1 MCLPATRESIH
12 NCVSVNPEPCTLH
25 PTPYTLHPTPY
36 TLHTTPCTL
45 HPTPYTLHPIPYTLY
60 PTPVCARMRVH
71 SQMRFNTLR
80 GMYMM
85 HVRVDGE
92 FVIVS
97 QVNRRVSV
105 GGEVFVGSHV

>member
-1 MCLPATRESIH
+1 
-12 NCVSVNPEPCTLH
+12 
-25 PTPYTLHPTPY
+25 
-36 TLHTTPCTL
+36 
-45 HPTPYTLHPIPYTLY
+45 
-60 PTPVCARMRVH
+60 
-71 SQMRFNTLR
+71 
-80 GMYMM
+80 MM